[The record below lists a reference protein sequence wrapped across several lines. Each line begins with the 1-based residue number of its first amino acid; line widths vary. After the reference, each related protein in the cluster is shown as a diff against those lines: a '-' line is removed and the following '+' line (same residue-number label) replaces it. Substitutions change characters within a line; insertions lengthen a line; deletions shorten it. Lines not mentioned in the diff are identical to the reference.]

1 MVVVAGMPGRMPMP
15 TCMWT
20 PQSPKTQ
27 SSARIQTPTLHPTTT
42 SMQTCIHAS
51 MQVCIHA
58 YMHTCVHAYM
68 HTCITH
74 TCIPGLGR
82 NSMATCLTL
91 CHLGNPGIVAK
102 RGHFDVGVS
111 QRALGCGEER
121 TIKTRAIKTTH
132 MTTATDS
139 PHCPLAR
146 DAPPHRAPDSR
157 PRPARQGKPTAP
169 RTPRLAGP
177 GTRTRLSTH
186 RRIPSFHARG
196 FQFLVQGLESTAW
209 GLSFRG

>member
-1 MVVVAGMPGRMPMP
+1 MGGGGGGRGCRYARPYAHAHMHVDTPVSQDTVVSTNPDSNIASDNDFDANM
-15 TCMWT
+15 
-20 PQSPKTQ
+20 
-27 SSARIQTPTLHPTTT
+27 HP
-42 SMQTCIHAS
+42 CIHAG
-51 MQVCIHA
+51 MHTCIYA
-58 YMHTCVHAYM
+58 YMRTCVHAYM
-68 HTCITH
+68 HH
-74 TCIPGLGR
+74 TYMHPRLG
-82 NSMATCLTL
+82 SKLDG
-91 CHLGNPGIVAK
+91 HLPHALPSRESGN
-102 RGHFDVGVS
+102 RGEARTFDVGVS
-111 QRALGCGEER
+111 HRALGCGEER

-196 FQFLVQGLESTAW
+196 FQFLVQGLESTA
-209 GLSFRG
+209 